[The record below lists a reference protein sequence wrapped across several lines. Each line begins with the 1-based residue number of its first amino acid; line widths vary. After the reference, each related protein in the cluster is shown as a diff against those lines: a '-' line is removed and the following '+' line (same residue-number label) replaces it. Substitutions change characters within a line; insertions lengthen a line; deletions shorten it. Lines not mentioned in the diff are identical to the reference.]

1 MAHKLP
7 LPVFTHPRGF
17 ITAFRALRHRN
28 YQLWFFGQGVSLVGT
43 WMQSMAQ
50 QVLVYRLTGS
60 AAALGVVNLMTV
72 LPLLPFSFWG
82 GSLADRVSKRNILLV
97 TQTMMLLQAALLGL
111 LTLTGLVRVWHVYL
125 MAFLLGIFKAV
136 DMPPRQAMVVE
147 MVEGK
152 EDLTSAIGL
161 NSAIHNSA
169 RTLGPA
175 IAGMVVAAMG
185 EAVAFFLN
193 SLSFL
198 AVLGSLLLMR
208 NLPQGRRPQQRLPEV
223 IADTMEGIR
232 YVLNQQ
238 LLLVL
243 MSLVAVTSFLS
254 RPYQT
259 LLPVFADN
267 MRAGSAQPVVAFI
280 CNGQHFLFTC
290 RQPEALPL
298 GMLLS
303 AVGIG
308 AVTGAFLVASLP
320 ERARRGWMLTL
331 GNLGLPVLLLIFVNS
346 RAFLFSLALMIF
358 VGLGQVFQNTL
369 ANTLLQV
376 SAPDHLRGRVMSQY
390 SLVTQ
395 GMHQLGGLQAGLV
408 ADWIGA
414 PLSVG
419 IGAGLSLAYGAF
431 VVFRYPRVREM
442 V

>member
-1 MAHKLP
+1 MAHKLS
-7 LPVFTHPRGF
+7 LPVFRRSPRLS
-17 ITAFRALRHRN
+17 ITFRALRHRN

-60 AAALGVVNLMTV
+60 AISLGIVNFMTV

-97 TQTMMLLQAALLGL
+97 TQTLMLIQAAVLAA
-111 LTLTGLVRVWHVYL
+111 LTWSGMVRVWHVYL
-125 MAFLLGIFKAV
+125 MAFLLGMFKAV

-161 NSAIHNSA
+161 NSAIHNTA

-175 IAGMVVAAMG
+175 LAGLVVAAMG

-198 AVLGSLLLMR
+198 AVLACLLLMR
-208 NLPQGRRPQQRLPEV
+208 NLPQVSQEKQTSSQV
-223 IADTMEGIR
+223 IAHTLQGIR
-232 YVLNQQ
+232 YVFNQQ

-259 LLPVFADN
+259 LLPVFADL
-267 MRAGSAQPVVAFI
+267 MRSTSAQPVVALL
-280 CNGQHFLFTC
+280 CNNEHHLLTC
-290 RQPEALPL
+290 REPEALPL

-303 AVGIG
+303 AVGVG
-308 AVTGAFLVASLP
+308 AVVGAFLVASLP
-320 ERARRGWMLTL
+320 EQARRGWMLTL
-331 GNLGLPVLLLIFVNS
+331 GNLGLPALLLAFVNT
-346 RAFLFSLALMIF
+346 RIFLLSLLLMML
-358 VGLGQVFQNTL
+358 VGTVQVFQNTL
-369 ANTLLQV
+369 ANTLLQI
-376 SAPDHLRGRVMSQY
+376 SSPDHLRGRVMSQY
-390 SLVTQ
+390 SLVSQ
-395 GMHQLGGLQAGLV
+395 GMHQLGGLQAGV
-408 ADWIGA
+408 MADWIGA
-414 PLSVG
+414 PLSIG
-419 IGAGLSLAYGAF
+419 IGAGVSLAYGVF
-431 VVFRYPRVREM
+431 VFFRFPRVRKM

>member
-1 MAHKLP
+1 MAHKLG
-7 LPVFTHPRGF
+7 LPAFNPGSRFRT
-17 ITAFRALRHRN
+17 TFRALRHRN
-28 YQLWFFGQGVSLVGT
+28 YQLWFFGQGVSQIGT

-60 AAALGVVNLMTV
+60 AVALGVVSLMTV
-72 LPLLPFSFWG
+72 LPLIPFSFWG

-97 TQTMMLLQAALLGL
+97 TQTLMLVQAGILGV
-111 LTLTGLVRVWHVYL
+111 LTWTGWVRVWHVYL
-125 MAFLLGIFKAV
+125 MAFLLGMFKAV
-136 DMPPRQAMVVE
+136 DMPPRQSMVVE

-152 EDLTSAIGL
+152 DDLTSAIGL
-161 NSAIHNSA
+161 NSAIHNTA

-175 IAGMVVAAMG
+175 IAGVVVAALG

-208 NLPQGRRPQQRLPEV
+208 DLPRGKQPQQRLPQL
-223 IADTMEGIR
+223 IADTKEGIR
-232 YVLNQQ
+232 FVLSQQ
-238 LLLVL
+238 VLLVL

-259 LLPVFADN
+259 LLPIFADN
-267 MRAGSAQPVVAFI
+267 MQTGSAQPVVAFL
-280 CNGQHFLFTC
+280 CNGERHILTC
-290 RQPEALPL
+290 LEPEALPL

-308 AVTGAFLVASLP
+308 AVIGAFLVASLP
-320 ERARRGWMLTL
+320 ERARRGRLLTL
-331 GNLGLPVLLLIFVNS
+331 GNLGLPILLLLFVNS
-346 RAFLFSLALMIF
+346 QVFILSLALMVM
-358 VGLGQVFQNTL
+358 VGMGQVFQNTL
-369 ANTLLQV
+369 ANTLLQIT
-376 SAPDHLRGRVMSQY
+376 APDNLRGRVMSQY

-395 GMHQLGGLQAGLV
+395 GMHQLGGLQAGVV

-419 IGAGLSLAYGAF
+419 IGAGVSLAYGVF